1 MNNANEP
8 AYAYGNP
15 EQGGATGLTKRELA
29 AFMTMQGLLASG
41 SHDCEVRS
49 IACAALLFADAL
61 LAEMEKGR

>member
-1 MNNANEP
+1 
-8 AYAYGNP
+8 
-15 EQGGATGLTKRELA
+15 
-29 AFMTMQGLLASG
+29 MTMQGLLASG